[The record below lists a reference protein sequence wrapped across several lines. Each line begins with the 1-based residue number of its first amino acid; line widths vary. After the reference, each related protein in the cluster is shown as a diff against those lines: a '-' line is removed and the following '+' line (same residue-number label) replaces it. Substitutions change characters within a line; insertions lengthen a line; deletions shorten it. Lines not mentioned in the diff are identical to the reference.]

1 MIPQGP
7 DATTSTPSGENLSP
21 ATVVVRAGSGRTPR
35 GFGVEWSRYQRET
48 SELTSL
54 KNCL

>member
-7 DATTSTPSGENLSP
+7 DVTTSTPSGENLSP